1 MTARLVNEGTDSVAS
16 SSTNETSTIP
26 ISPRTITIYNA
37 DMPGSTNDPNIP
49 TSLHSLDKNKETIL
63 DTIDKNQPVN
73 ELFVEDSQISK
84 ATPDFS
90 PTNTDMNSIPC
101 YTEESYNSSLDIIKS
116 HAEITTSPSVVL
128 LREASQKD
136 IGKV

>member
-1 MTARLVNEGTDSVAS
+1 MTG
-16 SSTNETSTIP
+16 
-26 ISPRTITIYNA
+26 
-37 DMPGSTNDPNIP
+37 GTNDSNIAI
-49 TSLHSLDKNKETIL
+49 HSLAKNKEIIL
-63 DTIDKNQPVN
+63 DTVDKNQPGN
-73 ELFVEDSQISK
+73 ELFVEENAISK
-84 ATPDFS
+84 ANPDFS

-116 HAEITTSPSVVL
+116 NAEITKSPSVVL